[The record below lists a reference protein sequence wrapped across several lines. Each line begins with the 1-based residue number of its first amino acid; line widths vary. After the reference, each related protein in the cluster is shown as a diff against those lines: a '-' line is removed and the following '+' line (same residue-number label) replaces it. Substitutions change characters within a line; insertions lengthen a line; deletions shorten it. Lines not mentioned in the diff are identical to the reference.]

1 MHTVA
6 AQLLVVAPI
15 MPNRRPLRMSFAPLN
30 QQLRPAS
37 FNITKTYRVL
47 GGIRPTERVI
57 WRSPCSQFEA
67 PRQLQAPRITSRNR
81 SGHLAIHRER
91 PVLTGLLLQ
100 GLGSTGS
107 LQTADR
113 SIWVV
118 RHLVASQTASAKSAI
133 VGNRQAIVRSHH
145 VDIKIHQPLT

>member
-1 MHTVA
+1 
-6 AQLLVVAPI
+6 
-15 MPNRRPLRMSFAPLN
+15 MPNCRPLRISFAPLN
-30 QQLRPAS
+30 QQLTPTS
-37 FNITKTYRVL
+37 CNITKTCPVL

-57 WRSPCSQFEA
+57 WRSPCSHFEA

-81 SGHLAIHRER
+81 SGHLAFDRER
-91 PVLTGLLLQ
+91 PVLTGLFLQ
-100 GLGSTGS
+100 GLEGTGS

-133 VGNRQAIVRSHH
+133 VGNRQ
-145 VDIKIHQPLT
+145 T